1 MWRCM
6 DNACRNMCSHHP
18 EDTNRDGTIQFDE
31 FLRYVGKLGQP
42 ITCIGF
48 RGFAWVPGC
57 FLLGRS
63 AAASTEVKVQCRNE
77 LARLL

>member
-31 FLRYVGKLGQP
+31 FLRYVGKLGRP
-42 ITCIGF
+42 ITCQGLGALHGF
-48 RGFAWVPGC
+48 PDVSCSEDLQLRP
-57 FLLGRS
+57 RKSKSS
-63 AAASTEVKVQCRNE
+63 AGMS
-77 LARLL
+77 